1 MAGTMLRTRGER
13 LRAARLKHF
22 KSARLAAI
30 ALRIPVSTYGAHER
44 AEAPGGRDYGPEE
57 ATRYARR
64 FGVIPEWLLTGW
76 RPPQQEQ
83 GGETGGGARLP
94 GEELKAPAKATIPV
108 RGYISAGPDAYR
120 VVDNQGHIVEIDL
133 STEEM
138 AKSLTLAVRDSS
150 LGSFFDEWLVICHP
164 RNVAHDLF
172 GYLCAVVLGE
182 GQEDPGDDGRLVL
195 RVIQPGR
202 TEGKYDLLSE
212 FGKNYRDVS
221 VHAAAKVKYLLPRPP
236 ASGPGVPDV
245 QAFSGPSQRPGP
257 RSRGSPGA

>member
-1 MAGTMLRTRGER
+1 MSARRIFTRP
-13 LRAARLKHF
+13 
-22 KSARLAAI
+22 ARLAAI

-57 ATRYARR
+57 AARYGRR
-64 FGVIPEWLLTGW
+64 FGVMPEWLLTGW

-83 GGETGGGARLP
+83 GGETGHGAWFP
-94 GEELKAPAKATIPV
+94 AEEFNAPAKATIPV

-120 VVDNQGHIVEIDL
+120 VADNQGHTVEIDL
-133 STEEM
+133 STEAM

-150 LGSFFDEWLVICHP
+150 LGPFFDEWLVICHP

-182 GQEDPGDDGRLVL
+182 GQDDPSDDGRLVL
-195 RVIQPGR
+195 RVMQPGR
-202 TEGKYDLLSE
+202 TEGKFDLLSE

-221 VHAAAKVKYLLPRPP
+221 VHAAAKVKYLLPPAP
-236 ASGPGVPDV
+236 AS
-245 QAFSGPSQRPGP
+245 RPGI
-257 RSRGSPGA
+257 A